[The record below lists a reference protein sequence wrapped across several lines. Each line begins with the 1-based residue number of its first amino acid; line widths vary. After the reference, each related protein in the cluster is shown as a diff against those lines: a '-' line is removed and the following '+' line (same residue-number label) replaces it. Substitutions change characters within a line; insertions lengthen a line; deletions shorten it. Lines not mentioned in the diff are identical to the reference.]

1 MPRPSL
7 SRSGLFRSRLP
18 RSGLSAA
25 VLLFPTT
32 LLLTGCGV
40 VVATVDTAASVA
52 GSAVSV
58 AGDVVSAT
66 AHVATAPFRGGDD
79 KKDE

>member
-1 MPRPSL
+1 MPRTA
-7 SRSGLFRSRLP
+7 LF
-18 RSGLSAA
+18 AA
-25 VLLFPTT
+25 A
-32 LLLTGCGV
+32 LLLPAVPLLSGCGV

-66 AHVATAPFRGGDD
+66 AHVATSPFRGGGDD
-79 KKDE
+79 DE

>member
-1 MPRPSL
+1 MLRLSL
-7 SRSGLFRSRLP
+7 PAALFAVAMV
-18 RSGLSAA
+18 LS
-25 VLLFPTT
+25 
-32 LLLTGCGV
+32 GCGV

-66 AHVATAPFRGGDD
+66 AHVATSPFRGGDD
-79 KKDE
+79 EKDSKPAE

>member
-1 MPRPSL
+1 MP
-7 SRSGLFRSRLP
+7 SRSTLFAAALVLP
-18 RSGLSAA
+18 A
-25 VLLFPTT
+25 VPILA
-32 LLLTGCGV
+32 GCGV

-66 AHVATAPFRGGDD
+66 AHVATSPFRGGGDEDD
-79 KKDE
+79 E

>member
-1 MPRPSL
+1 MSRPA
-7 SRSGLFRSRLP
+7 LFTAALALP
-18 RSGLSAA
+18 A
-25 VLLFPTT
+25 VLL
-32 LLLTGCGV
+32 LAGCGV

-66 AHVATAPFRGGDD
+66 AHVATSPFRSGDD
-79 KKDE
+79 EDDE